1 VVPDEVPVV
10 ATVDNYN
17 EPDDPFDENVPDADP
32 ENEPDDPF
40 DENVPEADPEAEPY
54 DPFKEYEPN
63 EDPEDK
69 TPEEISNP
77 SKSGTIT
84 VSVPEQP
91 EQTPAQIPENE
102 PEQDP
107 EEKPKEEDELE
118 LVTPEG
124 EPERPAET
132 PETIEIRVD
141 LEKWGYEPE
150 YEPEEEIEQSSEIEL
165 EYQPEQDPLKESEPE
180 AINQPEQE
188 SQKEL
193 VPINPE
199 TGEPVPPEIDWEFI
213 PLQDYLEKLYEQQQ
227 NIDEVPDTETKQE
240 SEVISEQQQGKI
252 QKKKHINA
260 KKLELITDP
269 KELGKYKHYEYQ
281 HIIKTKYDPI
291 FSQKQIKKPQKNPAK
306 KQKSVPK
313 KKPTKVKKLEP
324 ITDPK
329 ELGEY
334 KYYEY
339 SHTIKT
345 KYSQRQAQ
353 KKPEKSEK
361 NPSDL
366 QKQVQKKKPIK
377 VKKLESITDPKELGE
392 YKHYE
397 YSHTI
402 KANSTQKQG
411 QKKSEN
417 SEKKSEIS
425 QKTKKESKPE
435 EVKELELIVD
445 GIETEKSEESHESN
459 TEPASEQPQ
468 RVAKN
473 TSEKQEVQKSSEISK
488 EKVNKITE
496 QESQTQRKTL
506 QNVKVKKQKKVKRE
520 QKIEPVSTEILE
532 LRNKYRKETGKR
544 PIYNK
549 KDTKGFKE
557 WLEKRKKLVLKKSKS
572 AKKSESRGEW
582 EILLEKWI
590 NEFDEKELSQ
600 EIKEELTNI
609 VRKYRKFRAI
619 YRKIIQL
626 VQKENLTK
634 KETDEIEGLLKN
646 LEKMTEIQAGLFKNL
661 RTFEAFYN
669 QNVIWF
675 KYHIT
680 AQRERFINHLAQKL
694 KNLKKIERSD
704 ISFKKNWK
712 EILKENLHKSTELS
726 MKEKS
731 KIIKILQKRELTE
744 QDNSELKPLLSKLSR
759 KELISLLG
767 REFESFN
774 INQELPSEKIEL
786 ENENP
791 IFVYGKSFKFPKD
804 LRLKICE
811 YIYSIIQNQDLN
823 NKNYNEKNDSEI
835 GNVLKKVL
843 NALKGS
849 EIYKRFPIYKEGFD
863 KFLENYV
870 RDLIIIVNEFKE
882 RGRTSDPKPINI
894 SQLANQI
901 LSEGYNLNNKRSQ
914 LRANLRSIFL
924 HLKQKIANFNL
935 EKLNK
940 SNLERDEEG
949 KVCSRCGSKKSYKD
963 FFKRE
968 NELIKHVCKSCH
980 TEITEISKFKKKYRL
995 LQEIKNGIYGGSC
1008 ANPDCKIN
1016 FKWLPAMEFHHLGK
1030 KTAAWKDLYKKT
1042 YEKIKQILDE
1052 KDRTEPLC
1060 SNCHTLAT

>member
-1 VVPDEVPVV
+1 VINISEGGDDAPDEIPEVKPESDESNEVPEE
-10 ATVDNYN
+10 APGDA
-17 EPDDPFDENVPDADP
+17 PDDTD
-32 ENEPDDPF
+32 NEPDDPF

-324 ITDPK
+324 
-329 ELGEY
+329 
-334 KYYEY
+334 
-339 SHTIKT
+339 
-345 KYSQRQAQ
+345 
-353 KKPEKSEK
+353 
-361 NPSDL
+361 
-366 QKQVQKKKPIK
+366 
-377 VKKLESITDPKELGE
+377 ITDPKELGE